1 MMRVARALRG
11 IRVMRLL
18 RFVHAL
24 RRWGCDGWIQR
35 EEMGRYDK
43 VADLDRMEKLRI
55 IDLLFV
61 TFIMF

>member
-1 MMRVARALRG
+1 
-11 IRVMRLL
+11 
-18 RFVHAL
+18 
-24 RRWGCDGWIQR
+24 
-35 EEMGRYDK
+35 MGRYDK